1 MERPLKLS
9 ICQLPD
15 GLSQEHPAWGD
26 LLRSIE
32 IDRPEIVVL
41 NEMPFGPWIANRDTF
56 DPNLAKAAV
65 EAHERAI
72 PALQRLPAA
81 VLSSRPVPG
90 PRKLSNEAFL
100 IADGAY
106 RPIHHKHCFP
116 EEPGFFEDTWFAPQ
130 LPGFDVVEYRGL
142 QIGVLL
148 CTELMFN
155 EWARHYRRQGAHVI
169 AVPRASGASHK
180 WDIAAA
186 MAAVVSGCYV
196 VSSNRAPQAN
206 DAGSNFS
213 GRGFALSPSGE
224 LLGETSTSTPLVT
237 IDIDLARVAEAQR
250 SYPCYVRELLRQE
263 PAAGS

>member
-1 MERPLKLS
+1 MELPLKLS

-15 GLSQEHPAWGD
+15 DLSLEHPAWDD
-26 LLRSIE
+26 LLRR
-32 IDRPEIVVL
+32 IDINRPDIAVL

-56 DPNLAKAAV
+56 DPNQAKAAV
-65 EAHERAI
+65 EVHERSI
-72 PALQRLPAA
+72 PALKQLPAA

-100 IADGAY
+100 IANGVY
-106 RPIHHKHCFP
+106 RPIHHKHFFP

-130 LPGFDVVEYRGL
+130 LPGFDVVEHRGL
-142 QIGVLL
+142 RIGVLL

-169 AVPRASGASHK
+169 AVPRASGASRK

-196 VSSNRAPQAN
+196 LSSNRAPQTN
-206 DAGSNFS
+206 DAGSNFG
-213 GRGFALSPSGE
+213 GRGFAFSPSGE
-224 LLGETSTSTPLVT
+224 LLSETSPSTPLIT
-237 IDIDLARVAEAQR
+237 IDIDLARVAEAQH
-250 SYPCYVRELLRQE
+250 SYPCYVRELRRQE
-263 PAAGS
+263 PAAES

>member
-1 MERPLKLS
+1 MKLS
-9 ICQLPD
+9 VCQLPD
-15 GLSQEHPAWGD
+15 GLSPEHPEWVD
-26 LLRSIE
+26 LLRRIE
-32 IDRPEIVVL
+32 NDRPDIAVL
-41 NEMPFGPWIANRDTF
+41 NEMPFGAWVADRDTF
-56 DPNLAKAAV
+56 DSNLAKAAV
-65 EAHERAI
+65 DMHEKAI
-72 PALQRLPAA
+72 PALERLPAA

-90 PRKLSNEAFL
+90 PHKLSNEAFL
-100 IADGAY
+100 IAGGVY
-106 RPIHHKHCFP
+106 QPIHHKHFFP

-130 LPGFDVVEYRGL
+130 RPGFEVVEHRGL
-142 QIGVLL
+142 RIGVLL

-213 GRGFALSPSGE
+213 GRGFAFSPSGE